1 MRYYK
6 SRLVLQFLLLAG
18 GDFKGDPSQTA
29 KTICEIYSAKQV
41 SLFLLN
47 TPQYL
52 IKWQK
57 SK

>member
-29 KTICEIYSAKQV
+29 KTICEIYSAKKV

-52 IKWQK
+52 IK
-57 SK
+57 